1 MSYDLL
7 LRENTSNEIINR
19 YYLKNEEETINHLP
33 NVNKINIFV
42 GANNSGKSWMMR
54 YLMNLKDF
62 KYFDNESIKNKL
74 EYFNNHQ
81 YVQHF
86 AKNLK
91 PQSFQNQGIA
101 LFFLYFSQVRGLS
114 RTLK

>member
-1 MSYDLL
+1 MGYDLL
-7 LRENTSNEIINR
+7 LRDNTSNEIINR
-19 YYLKNEEETINHLP
+19 YYLQNEEETINHLP

-81 YVQHF
+81 YVN
-86 AKNLK
+86 KTINLK
-91 PQSFQNQGIA
+91 AGN
-101 LFFLYFSQVRGLS
+101 LS
-114 RTLK
+114 SNVKFPLKIISNFEDFT